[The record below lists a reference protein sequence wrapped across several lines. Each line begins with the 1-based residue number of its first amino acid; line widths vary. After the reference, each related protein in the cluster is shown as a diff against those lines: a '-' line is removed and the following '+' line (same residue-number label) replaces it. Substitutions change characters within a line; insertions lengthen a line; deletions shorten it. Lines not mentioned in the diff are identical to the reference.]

1 MELFF
6 NDLSVHK
13 QFHEITS
20 FRDALAR
27 LMAMRE
33 VAKEFGREVYSHRA
47 LLTREAMPGVPMQKT
62 LGRLSRNERR
72 AVMIWL
78 TRGGPFW
85 EDIRDHSGDDY
96 LEVRDDV
103 VTESAVGEA
112 AYRTLH
118 DVECSLVSFTPSD
131 WDYSPIE
138 VIWRREAEQLDN
150 RCATLENWRD
160 ACKLKAKLKDLEPPI
175 QSWGNLRSAAT
186 NRYSRLTFADDCFEP
201 LEGVPF
207 AKGAAERILFL
218 LGILD
223 RFARAFDADGK
234 RTSEGRQIRQDHF
247 TGDRAS
253 FSDSSDSEKR
263 NFRKELTFRHPNDSQ
278 DSLFCPWHGKV
289 SHMTLRVHF
298 SWPIQAGE
306 PVYVVYAGPKLTKQ

>member
-47 LLTREAMPGVPMQKT
+47 LLACEAMPGVPMQKT
-62 LGRLSRNERR
+62 LGRLPRNERR

-85 EDIRDHSGDDY
+85 EDIRHHSDDDY

-103 VTESAVGEA
+103 VTDSAVGEA

-131 WDYSPIE
+131 WDYSPIK
-138 VIWRREAEQLDN
+138 VLWRREAEQLDN
-150 RCATLENWRD
+150 QCATLENWRG
-160 ACKLKAKLKDLEPPI
+160 AGELKARLQNSELPTRSWNDLK
-175 QSWGNLRSAAT
+175 GTAT
-186 NRYSRLTFADDCFEP
+186 NRYRRFTFADDCFEP

-207 AKGAAERILFL
+207 AKSAAERILVL

-234 RTSEGRQIRQDHF
+234 QTSEGHQIRRDHF
-247 TGDRAS
+247 TGCRAL

-263 NFRKELTFRHPNDSQ
+263 NFHKELTFRHPNNSRA
-278 DSLFCPWHGKV
+278 SLFCPWHGKV